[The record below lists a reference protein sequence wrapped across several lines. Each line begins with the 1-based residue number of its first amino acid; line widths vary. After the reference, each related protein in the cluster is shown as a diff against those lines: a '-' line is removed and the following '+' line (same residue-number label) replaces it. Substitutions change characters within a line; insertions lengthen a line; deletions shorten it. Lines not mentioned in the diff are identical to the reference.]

1 MNSEMVKSEM
11 VVLTVRENTDVTDT
25 DVTVSWII
33 QSVVRAVLGERGS
46 EKADMT

>member
-25 DVTVSWII
+25 DITVS
-33 QSVVRAVLGERGS
+33 
-46 EKADMT
+46 